1 MNRVL
6 PEWRAPRAAC
16 MDAQGWL
23 ADASAFAC
31 LIEQMDGVF
40 ILFQAFGRHALQE
53 RRKPLRQLK

>member
-1 MNRVL
+1 
-6 PEWRAPRAAC
+6 